1 MGFEHYHPA
10 INLIYFVSVI
20 WASISFQQ
28 PVFLAV
34 SYVCAFAYSVKRN
47 GWKALAF
54 NVCLIPLAAVFAL
67 YYSGYHHFGVTI
79 LRQNFIGNNMTVES
93 LVYGFTLGITAAT
106 VAMWLSCVFS
116 IFTADK
122 VVYLFGRVS
131 PRLSLYLSII
141 LRMIPRLK
149 AQAKKISTARSAVGR
164 GIHQGNILCR
174 MISGIRIFSMLV
186 TWLLESMA
194 TTSDSMRSRGHG
206 LKGRTAF
213 SIYRFDNR
221 DRCVVIAIFACLT
234 VVLMAVMLG
243 QTEMTFDPRIVMNA
257 ITPVSGVFYAGFA
270 ALCLLPMALELWSA
284 YRFRKMRRQL

>member
-106 VAMWLSCVFS
+106 VAMWLCCVFS

-164 GIHQGNILCR
+164 GIHQGNILRR

>member
-47 GWKALAF
+47 GWRAVAF

-79 LRQNFIGNNMTVES
+79 LRQNFIGNNMTLES
-93 LVYGFTLGITAAT
+93 LVYGFNLGITAAT
-106 VAMWLSCVFS
+106 VAMWMSCVFS
-116 IFTADK
+116 IFTTDK

-131 PRLSLYLSII
+131 PRLSLYLAII
-141 LRMIPRLK
+141 LRTIPRLK

-164 GIHQGNILCR
+164 GIHQGNILRR

-206 LKGRTAF
+206 LKGRSAF

-221 DRCVVIAIFACLT
+221 DRSVVIAIFACLT

-243 QTEMTFDPRIVMNA
+243 QTEMTFDPRIVMNP
-257 ITPVSGVFYAGFA
+257 ITPVSGVFYADFA
-270 ALCLLPMALELWSA
+270 VLCLLPMVMELWSEH
-284 YRFRKMRRQL
+284 RFRKLRCQL

>member
-47 GWKALAF
+47 GWRAVAF

-131 PRLSLYLSII
+131 PRLSLYLAII
-141 LRMIPRLK
+141 RRTIPRLK

-221 DRCVVIAIFACLT
+221 DRGVVIAIFACLT

-284 YRFRKMRRQL
+284 YRFRKMRRRL